1 MVWKWLKEPCSDLP
15 SPDTKHQIPIEGAP
29 CKDTKDFQARVN
41 ELDGVSATGAAMR
54 QRISRRKALKIST
67 TAAVAAAVSPF
78 MRSETDVPETRNS
91 EWFGGESG
99 GVSSPVTGAT
109 DICFMRAREMAEL
122 MRQKKLSSREVMHAH
137 LKQIERVNSKVNAI
151 VTLVPEEKLM
161 AQALVADEAIAKG
174 NWLGPLHGM
183 PIGVKDLKPTKG
195 IRTTYGSPL
204 HKDDV
209 PDFDCLVVE
218 REKQAGA
225 IVVGKTNVPEWGLG
239 SQTFNMVFGATRNP
253 YDLTKTCGGSTGG
266 GAVALA
272 CGMVPLA
279 DGSDMGG
286 SLRNPPNFCNVV
298 GLRPSPGRVPNPPT
312 TLGWFTLS
320 VAGPVARNVSDCA
333 YFLSVLA
340 GFDRRL
346 PIAIDQ
352 PGSQFARPLGER
364 DFKNVRVAMF
374 KDLGLPWEPAVRE
387 AVKAQRKVF
396 ESLGCVVEEAEPDF
410 RDANECFLIW
420 RHWSVELQF
429 GDILEANADK
439 LNEYVHWHVEEGR
452 KITGP
457 QLARVEAKR
466 TALYERMRQFMDT
479 YEFFVLPVNQVLPF
493 DVNLHYPTEIAGVK
507 MENYIAWM
515 KSAWYISTVGNPAI
529 SVPCA
534 FSDTG
539 LPIGLQIVGR
549 HNDDWAVL
557 QMAYAFEQA
566 TSIGKRRPPIV

>member
-1 MVWKWLKEPCSDLP
+1 MSE
-15 SPDTKHQIPIEGAP
+15 
-29 CKDTKDFQARVN
+29 
-41 ELDGVSATGAAMR
+41 
-54 QRISRRKALKIST
+54 RISRRKALKMST
-67 TAAVAAAVSPF
+67 TAAVAAAVSPL
-78 MRSETDVPETRNS
+78 MRSETDVPESGNS
-91 EWFGGESG
+91 GWVSGYCGGP
-99 GVSSPVTGAT
+99 VSTET
-109 DICFMRAREMAEL
+109 DASDVCFMRARSMAEL

-137 LKQIERVNSKVNAI
+137 LKQIERVNPKVNAI

-161 AQALVADEAIAKG
+161 AQALAADEAITKG

-183 PIGVKDLKPTKG
+183 PIGVKDLNPTKG

-239 SQTFNMVFGATRNP
+239 SQTFNLVFGATRNP
-253 YDLTKTCGGSTGG
+253 YDSTKTCGGSTGG

-272 CGMVPLA
+272 CGMVPLT

-312 TLGWFTLS
+312 NLGWFTLS

-352 PGSQFARPLGER
+352 PGSRFAGPLGER

-374 KDLGLPWEPAVRE
+374 KDLGLPWQPAVRE

-396 ESLGCVVEEAEPDF
+396 ESLGCIVEEAEPDF
-410 RDANECFLIW
+410 RDATECFLTW
-420 RHWSVELQF
+420 RHWSVELAF

-466 TALYERMRQFMDT
+466 TALYERMRQFMDK
-479 YEFFVLPVNQVLPF
+479 YEFFVLPINQVLPF
-493 DVNLHYPTEIAGVK
+493 DVKTHYPTEIAGVK

-534 FSDTG
+534 FSDSG

-549 HNDDWAVL
+549 HNDDWGLL

-566 TSIGKRRPPIV
+566 TNIGNRRPSIV